1 MKILAVSD
9 QVVGQLTASVV
20 SERFRD
26 VDVILSCGDL
36 PLDYMEYL
44 VTRIGKGTLYYV
56 NGNHVQKQVL
66 QSDGTRKTEAEG
78 CTNLHRRVVNH
89 KGLLIG
95 GLEGSMEYNNGPH
108 QYSELHMRALA
119 RTMAPALLYNRL
131 RYGRDIDI
139 MISHA
144 PPRGIHD
151 QPDRCHRGFG
161 TFLRFI
167 RRHRPL
173 YWLHG
178 HIHIYRPDTVRV
190 TRYLD
195 TTVMNVFGYQLIE
208 IDEAALARRRRP
220 RLPSRDTT
228 SPTQPGG

>member
-1 MKILAVSD
+1 VSD
-9 QVVGQLTASVV
+9 QVVGQLTASVTP
-20 SERFRD
+20 ERFHD

-44 VTRIGKGTLYYV
+44 VTRIGKGTLFYV

-66 QSDGTRKTEAEG
+66 QTNGTFKTEAEG
-78 CTNLHRRVVNH
+78 CINIHRRIVNH

-95 GLEGSMEYNNGPH
+95 GLEGSMEYNQGPH

-119 RTMAPALLYNRL
+119 RMMGPALLYNRL
-131 RYGRDIDI
+131 RYGRDVDI

-144 PPRGIHD
+144 APRGIHD
-151 QPDRCHRGFG
+151 EPDRCHRGFR
-161 TFLRFI
+161 TFLRFM

-195 TTVMNVFGYQLIE
+195 TTVVNAFEYQLIE
-208 IDEAALARRRRP
+208 IDEAELSRRRRR
-220 RLPSRDTT
+220 RLPDQDDT
-228 SPTQPGG
+228 PTDQPGG